1 MLVWVEVRKSV
12 LRQTS
17 YVLGYGFVRG
27 LSEEEAAERR
37 GRPSSPRSISFLTPF
52 LSFSYPPSLPSLVET
67 KLCDPDVNSQAG
79 YFKISGSKDKN
90 CTCVN
95 S

>member
-1 MLVWVEVRKSV
+1 MRMLRKIMDQSIYIVENA
-12 LRQTS
+12 
-17 YVLGYGFVRG
+17 
-27 LSEEEAAERR
+27 LSGIRFCVVD
-37 GRPSSPRSISFLTPF
+37 IST
-52 LSFSYPPSLPSLVET
+52 VET

-90 CTCVN
+90 CTSILRARRMGLARCNGSQREKTRN